1 MEYHQIIVD
10 DIQKRSFSNSI
21 GPIEIMTI
29 HKKNHDFGLLFFV
42 RDSRH
47 DAYGVLLIV
56 TKIDDWYAIQDR
68 PPLPRPST
76 EDPRETRC

>member
-21 GPIEIMTI
+21 GPIEIMKI

-47 DAYGVLLIV
+47 EHLNILKYIKINLRLI
-56 TKIDDWYAIQDR
+56 R
-68 PPLPRPST
+68 
-76 EDPRETRC
+76 